1 MEMKN
6 QLKSYVVIALLSSG
20 VTLGAYQLLN
30 LGNQTNFSDS
40 PSAFSSNVSNISA
53 AGAPGEF
60 TYAAE
65 KSTPAVVHIKTKME
79 QRQRQY
85 LSLIH
90 I

>member
-30 LGNQTNFSDS
+30 LGNQSNFSDS
-40 PSAFSSNVSNISA
+40 PSAFTSNVSNITA
-53 AGAPGEF
+53 AGSPGEF

-65 KSTPAVVHIKTKME
+65 KTTPAVVHIKTKME
-79 QRQRQY
+79 QCLFFQQ
-85 LSLIH
+85 H
-90 I
+90 KV